1 MRGKVA
7 EVAGSC
13 IFCSM
18 LSAEKRTAASSR
30 VVQMLCGRSTA
41 ACVTICRRSS
51 LRDSDKYTM
60 LGRLGVSPKQVYAM
74 PTCVTSLKLS
84 VLLRRS

>member
-18 LSAEKRTAASSR
+18 LSAKKRTAASSR
-30 VVQMLCGRSTA
+30 VVQMLCWRSTA
-41 ACVTICRRSS
+41 AFS
-51 LRDSDKYTM
+51 L
-60 LGRLGVSPKQVYAM
+60 YAGAAALE
-74 PTCVTSLKLS
+74 TVISIQCWDALESLE
-84 VLLRRS
+84 

>member
-18 LSAEKRTAASSR
+18 LSAKKRTAASSR
-30 VVQMLCGRSTA
+30 VVQMLCWRSTA

-60 LGRLGVSPKQVYAM
+60 LGRLGVSRVISIQCWELPNRFM
-74 PTCVTSLKLS
+74 LC
-84 VLLRRS
+84 RRV